1 VVGDILFINLTDGLS
16 WVENR
21 RELVEKYIGGSGL
34 AINLLNEL
42 CPEKVDPFAPENPI
56 ILAPGP
62 FIGLYP
68 ACSKTIAMFKSPL
81 TGNLGESHAGGRLG
95 VAIRLAGYEAVVIIG
110 AASKLMWLDIGNDGE
125 VKVNGASSLQKM
137 SSLHTITA
145 LDAFNQYGLQSVAA
159 IGPAGESFVFYANV
173 SVDGYNFF
181 GRTGL
186 GAVMGAK
193 NLKAIRVA
201 GSGEISV
208 RDLDG
213 YKRNFERIYEEVV
226 KSGKMRKYHDLGTP
240 QNVLTLN
247 KIKALPTMNFKRGYF
262 EYAESISGEYF
273 ADNLLVRK
281 NTCPLCPIGCK
292 HVAIL
297 KSFFA
302 EEHEVESI
310 EVGYDY
316 EPIYALGSNL
326 GIGDPLD
333 VLKLRAT
340 CDRYGLDAMMTGTML
355 AWATEAYEKGLIS
368 LSETIVEPRWGSADN
383 YVEMIRRIVEMPNEF
398 YVSMAQGKAYK
409 NLGEEFL
416 TVIGGNGLA
425 GYHTGLAFIIGTAIG
440 ARHSHLSNAG
450 YSLDQKLLGSTID
463 PIKAVEALIEEE
475 VWRCVLESCGVC
487 LFARD
492 IYDKRVVLEALNAI
506 GFNYDGEGLVKIGR
520 LIYGLKYKFKF
531 REGFEFQNLKIPDR
545 IFETPTANGKIN
557 MEEAQKGL
565 KAAEAKIK
573 EIVEEVNAQ
582 YINNAL

>member
-1 VVGDILFINLTDGLS
+1 MIGDILFINLTDGLN

-21 RELVEKYIGGSGL
+21 RELVDKYIGGSGL

-42 CPEKVDPFAPENPI
+42 CPEGVDPFAPENPI

-81 TGNLGESHAGGRLG
+81 TGNLGESHAGGKLG
-95 VAIRLAGYEAVVIIG
+95 VAIRLAGYNAVVIMG
-110 AASKLMWLDIGNDGE
+110 ASSKPVWLDIKDNGE
-125 VKVNGASSLQKM
+125 VKVNGASSLKGL
-137 SSLHTITA
+137 SSLHTIMS
-145 LDAFNQYGLQSVAA
+145 LDAVNPYGLQSIVA
-159 IGPAGESFVFYANV
+159 IGPAGENFVYYANV

-193 NLKAIRVA
+193 NLKAIRVT
-201 GSGEISV
+201 GCGEISV
-208 RDLDG
+208 KDLDR
-213 YKRNFERIYEEVV
+213 YKRVFEKVYEDVI

-240 QNVLTLN
+240 QNVLVLN

-262 EYAESISGEYF
+262 EYAENISGEYF

-281 NTCPLCPIGCK
+281 STCPLCPIGCK
-292 HVAIL
+292 HVAML
-297 KSFFA
+297 KNFFA

-326 GIGDPLD
+326 GVGDPLD
-333 VLKLRAT
+333 VLKLRAV

-355 AWATEAYEKGLIS
+355 AWATEAYENGLIS
-368 LSETIVEPRWGSADN
+368 LNETMVEPRWGNAEN
-383 YVEMIRRIVEMPNEF
+383 YIEMVKRIVAMPNEF
-398 YVSMAQGKAYK
+398 YVSMAQGKAYR

-416 TVIGGNGLA
+416 AVIGGNGLA

-450 YSLDQKLLGSTID
+450 YNLDQKLLGLTID
-463 PIKAVEALIEEE
+463 PVEAVKALIKEEA
-475 VWRCVLESCGVC
+475 WRCVLESCGVC

-492 IYDKRVVLEALNAI
+492 IYGKHTVLEALNAI
-506 GFNYDGEGLVKIGR
+506 GFNYDDEGLERVGR

-531 REGFEFQNLKIPDR
+531 REGFEFQSLKIPNR
-545 IFETPTANGKIN
+545 IFETPTANGRISPEDVK
-557 MEEAQKGL
+557 KGL
-565 KAAEAKIK
+565 EIADAEVRGLVAEATAYH
-573 EIVEEVNAQ
+573 VF
-582 YINNAL
+582 